1 MMWTQ
6 VIPAEWY
13 LILGTFLF
21 GIGLLGVLIRRNVVI
36 VLMSIEVM
44 LNAVNLILVSSSVY
58 RANLSAQVFVFFIM
72 MVAAVEVSVGL
83 AIFTVIYRRK
93 QSTDIDALT
102 ELKG

>member
-1 MMWTQ
+1 MTWTQ

-13 LILGTFLF
+13 LILGTALF
-21 GIGLLGVLIRRNVVI
+21 GIGLIGVLIRRNVVI
-36 VLMSIEVM
+36 VLMSIELM
-44 LNAVNLILVSSSVY
+44 LNAINLILVSSSAY
-58 RANLSAQVFVFFIM
+58 HANLSAQVFVFFIM

-93 QSTDIDALT
+93 ESTDIDALN

>member
-1 MMWTQ
+1 MWTQ
-6 VIPAEWY
+6 VIPSEWY
-13 LILGTFLF
+13 LILGTALF

-44 LNAVNLILVSSSVY
+44 LNAINLILVSSSAY

-72 MVAAVEVSVGL
+72 MVAAVEVAVGL